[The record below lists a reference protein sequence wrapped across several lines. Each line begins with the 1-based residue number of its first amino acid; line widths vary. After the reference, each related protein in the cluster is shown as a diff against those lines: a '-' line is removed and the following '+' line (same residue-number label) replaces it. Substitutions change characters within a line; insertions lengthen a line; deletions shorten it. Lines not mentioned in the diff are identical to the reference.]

1 MVTSLFRFRFVAT
14 FIDTSYVPH
23 RSFARNQIVTFGKI
37 CSVTHARRPLFFGA
51 CSAAVSSANDH
62 HRCFASVVYTVT
74 FKKNKEKS
82 IFVSGIILVLD
93 QAVVRSENKLE
104 AISRNKISHYV
115 VIEI

>member
-1 MVTSLFRFRFVAT
+1 M
-14 FIDTSYVPH
+14 
-23 RSFARNQIVTFGKI
+23 
-37 CSVTHARRPLFFGA
+37 THARRPLFFGA